1 MNIVEIEDD
10 DLQSRLGQSGSDR
23 SRDKVHISD
32 VYKILMK
39 RLQPERFDTGKPMDM
54 SRVEVGLLFENMLE
68 RAMAEK
74 FATIR
79 PGEIV
84 SEDGT
89 DIYMSPDGVNPS
101 EMAGEEYKATFLSCR
116 NGVSETVVV
125 DGESCDVPLDKF
137 VHWFI
142 QMKAYSRW
150 LDLRTFFLRV
160 LFLNG
165 NYNRSGIL
173 KGTKDTPDPES
184 GPTFK
189 SYKITFTDKEVY
201 DNWAMLI
208 DVAREEGLVK

>member
-1 MNIVEIEDD
+1 MNVTEIQDA
-10 DLQSRLGQSGSDR
+10 DLQSRLGHSTGDR
-23 SRDKVHISD
+23 TTDKVHVSD
-32 VYKILMK
+32 IYKLLMK

-68 RAMAEK
+68 KSMAEK
-74 FATIR
+74 FATVR

-89 DIYMSPDGVNPS
+89 EIYMSPDGINPT

-116 NGVSETVVV
+116 HGVSETVIVN
-125 DGESCDVPLDKF
+125 GESSEVPLDKF

-150 LDLRTFFLRV
+150 INLRTFFLRV

-165 NYNRSGIL
+165 NYNRSGLL
-173 KGTKDTPDPES
+173 KSGLPDPDA

-201 DNWAMLI
+201 DNWDMLI
-208 DVAREEGLVK
+208 AIAREEGLIH